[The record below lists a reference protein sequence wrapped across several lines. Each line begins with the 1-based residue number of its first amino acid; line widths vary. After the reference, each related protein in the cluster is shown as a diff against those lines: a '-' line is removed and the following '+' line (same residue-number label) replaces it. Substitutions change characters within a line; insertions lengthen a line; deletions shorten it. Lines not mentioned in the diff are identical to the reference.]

1 MSYLKFWPDFG
12 TSFDSQSKTF
22 WFLKSK
28 LSIFR
33 FMPNFQFSSFLKFL
47 NTPFGPFCGT
57 GTGTGLIWD
66 WDCWTIIISYNYIFI
81 DNVIWPKTCRFT
93 RESSIYVLL
102 NFLQRLHKFYCV
114 VVLNRWHFQLV
125 NFNHSLERCA
135 QKFQERTALL
145 NQQRP
150 KRCPIWNI
158 VNWDI
163 IIDQST

>member
-1 MSYLKFWPDFG
+1 MQFRRWLYFQHHWTILKRDDVTCGLWFECCWALFVNESVACLVVLALLIVSYLKFWPDFG

-102 NFLQRLHKFYCV
+102 NFLHQ
-114 VVLNRWHFQLV
+114 
-125 NFNHSLERCA
+125 
-135 QKFQERTALL
+135 
-145 NQQRP
+145 
-150 KRCPIWNI
+150 
-158 VNWDI
+158 
-163 IIDQST
+163 